1 MRDLCSGPVPEAG
14 LGKWPNETANLTLW
28 LAFAG
33 VMVKVKLYGGVS
45 RRLDES
51 VMSTV
56 AVAFGLSART
66 VIFGKDTEMGFAA
79 LGLS

>member
-1 MRDLCSGPVPEAG
+1 
-14 LGKWPNETANLTLW
+14 
-28 LAFAG
+28 
-33 VMVKVKLYGGVS
+33 MVKVKLYGGVS

>member
-1 MRDLCSGPVPEAG
+1 MKRLTQFLWMLVTLG
-14 LGKWPNETANLTLW
+14 LALYTSLTLW